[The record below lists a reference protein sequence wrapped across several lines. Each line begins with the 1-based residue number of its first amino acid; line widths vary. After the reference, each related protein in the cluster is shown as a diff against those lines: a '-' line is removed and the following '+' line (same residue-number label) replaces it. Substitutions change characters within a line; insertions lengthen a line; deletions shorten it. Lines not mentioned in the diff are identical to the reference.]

1 MIHASTLT
9 ALPGCKRLGTAIAT
23 STLLLMAA
31 CTAHAPLK
39 ALPDKPADSLA
50 FSRTVGS
57 AAQGQWPEREWWN
70 VYGDAQLGSLIK
82 EGLAANPDM
91 DAALARIQAAD
102 ARAAGTRAPLIPT
115 IEANVGSQR
124 TLFSENGFLPPPIGG
139 STIWQNKASLD
150 LRWEIDFWGK
160 HKSALAGALRDTA
173 AASIDKESAELALS
187 TSIARRYVE
196 WQRIEEQLELGRA
209 LVKQRESL
217 LGLTQKRVTAGLDS
231 NVQLRAAE
239 AAVPDTRADIAA
251 LETQASIA
259 RIELAALVGAGP
271 DRGLDLTRPA
281 LKVPAA
287 AGSPTAIPA
296 DLLARRPDVLARR
309 LRAEAAASRADGAQ
323 ADFYPNI
330 NLAAAVGLD
339 SKTFTDWVD
348 MGSKFYNA
356 GPALNLPLFG
366 GGRRRATLNLRTA
379 EYDEAV
385 AMYRQSLVGA
395 TRDVATALTDLRSVD
410 TEQRDATA
418 AVTAQ
423 TQSYDLARRRYEGG
437 LGTMTDVLVAEA
449 SLLNQRRRIAD
460 LNARRL
466 DASVRLV
473 AALGGGLPLQ
483 TSLTA
488 VQP

>member
-1 MIHASTLT
+1 VVAS
-9 ALPGCKRLGTAIAT
+9 G
-23 STLLLMAA
+23 TLLLLAA
-31 CTAHAPLK
+31 CSAHAPLK
-39 ALPDKPADSLA
+39 PLPDRPADSLA
-50 FSRTVGS
+50 FGRTVGT
-57 AAQGQWPEREWWN
+57 AQGQWPEREWWN
-70 VYGDAQLGSLIK
+70 AYGDAQLAGLIK

-115 IEANVGSQR
+115 LEANVGSQR
-124 TLFSENGFLPPPIGG
+124 SLFSENGFLPPPIGG

-150 LRWEIDFWGK
+150 LRWELDFWGK
-160 HKSALAGALRDTA
+160 NKAALAGARNDTA
-173 AASIDKESAELALS
+173 AARLDQEGAELALS

-196 WQRIEEQLELGRA
+196 WQRIEAQLELGKA

-217 LGLTQKRVTAGLDS
+217 LALTQKRVTAGLDS

-251 LETQASIA
+251 LETQAAIA

-271 DRGLDLTRPA
+271 DRGLDLVRPA
-281 LKVPAA
+281 MKPVAA
-287 AGSPTAIPA
+287 AGSPTLIPA

-309 LRAEAAASRADGAQ
+309 LRAEAAASRADSAQ
-323 ADFYPNI
+323 ADFYPNV
-330 NLAAAVGLD
+330 NLAATIGLD
-339 SKTFTDWVD
+339 SKTFGDWLD
-348 MGSKFYNA
+348 MGSKFYNV
-356 GPALNLPLFG
+356 GPALNLPLLG

-410 TEQRDATA
+410 VEQREATA
-418 AVTAQ
+418 AVASQ

-449 SLLNQRRRIAD
+449 TLLNQRRRIAD
-460 LNARRL
+460 LDARRL

-483 TSLTA
+483 TSTAA